1 MSIETV
7 ELTEVKTMTT
17 SAAAVKDSEIST
29 KLGEML
35 PAVFSHVMGNG
46 GAPAGMPFAR
56 YDTLSEDTCEIE
68 AGAPVAAHV
77 AETDQI
83 KQSTPPAGPA
93 VKLTHVG
100 PYENLPAAHTTL
112 QEWLEENKREA
123 AGPPWE
129 VYVTDPGK
137 EPDNTKLVTEV
148 YYPLGP
154 A

>member
-7 ELTEVKTMTT
+7 ELNEVKAMTI
-17 SAAAVKDSEIST
+17 SVAALKDSEIGP
-29 KLGEML
+29 KLGEIL
-35 PAVFSHVMGNG
+35 PAVFGHVMGNG

-56 YDTLSEDTCEIE
+56 YDMVDDHTFDME

-83 KQSTPPAGPA
+83 KRSTLPAGPA

-100 PYENLPAAHTTL
+100 PYENLSAAHRMVH
-112 QEWLEENKREA
+112 EWLDENEREA
-123 AGPPWE
+123 AGLPWE
-129 VYVTDPGK
+129 VYVTDPGE
-137 EPDNTKLVTEV
+137 EPDNTKWVTEV
-148 YYPLGP
+148 YYPLKP

>member
-7 ELTEVKTMTT
+7 ELTEVKAMTI
-17 SAAAVKDSEIST
+17 SATAVKESEIGA
-29 KLGEML
+29 KLGEIL
-35 PAVFSHVMGNG
+35 PAVFGHVMGNG

-56 YDTLSEDTCEIE
+56 YDMLSDDTFDIE

-83 KQSTPPAGPA
+83 KQSTLPAGPA

-100 PYENLPAAHTTL
+100 PYENLPAAHTML
-112 QEWLEENKREA
+112 HEWLEENKREA
-123 AGPPWE
+123 AGSPWE
-129 VYVTDPGK
+129 IYVTDPGS

-148 YYPLGP
+148 YYPLKP
-154 A
+154 V